1 MFYAGA
7 YNNRPQQIGL
17 AISTDGIHWKKVSN
31 KPFLSNGDPGT
42 WNSCKSGHP
51 HIFKDKNSQ
60 TYLFYQG
67 NNDFGRTWFIS
78 QRKVLWRNGKPL

>member
-1 MFYAGA
+1 MVEMDGTLYMFYAGA

-42 WNSCKSGHP
+42 WNSCESGHP
-51 HIFKDKNSQ
+51 HIFKDKN
-60 TYLFYQG
+60 
-67 NNDFGRTWFIS
+67 
-78 QRKVLWRNGKPL
+78 